1 MNPIARVRAR
11 LRAVWVDDRG
21 LADTVN
27 VMFMAVVVLV
37 FVLLLVLTG
46 RVAEARTRIEHSAE
60 SAAQAAALQR
70 SPDAAHAAAGRVI
83 DSALTNCVGGPAWT
97 VDTTNWAPGGVVAVT
112 ITCRIPTGDLAPL
125 PLRGSLTLTASSAA
139 VIDTFR
145 DQP

>member
-1 MNPIARVRAR
+1 
-11 LRAVWVDDRG
+11 VWVDERG

-37 FVLLLVLTG
+37 FVLLLVLAG
-46 RVAEARTRIEHSAE
+46 RGAEARTRIEHSAE

-70 SPDAAHAAAGRVI
+70 SPDAARGAAGRVI
-83 DSALTNCVGGPAWT
+83 DNALTNCDGGPVWT
-97 VDTTNWAPGGVVAVT
+97 VDTTSWAPGGVVAVT

-125 PLRGSLTLTASSAA
+125 PLPGSLTMTASSAA